1 MKDLFAA
8 GKLLVLDLASTFAFL
23 VAYLLTNSI
32 PLSVIIGMALGAAQ
46 IGWEFAR
53 KRPIGAMQW
62 TSLILVMFFGGITL
76 MTNDPRFVMV
86 KPSLIYIVV
95 GVVMLKP
102 GWMNRYMPPPAM
114 EVMPDI
120 VRVFGFV
127 WSGLMFFSAVLN
139 LIVAL
144 NFSVVTWASF
154 MSAYGIFSKLGLFL
168 IQYGAMRY
176 TGFRRRAQALPALP
190 SSS

>member
-102 GWMNRYMPPPAM
+102 GWINRYMPPPAM